1 MMMRLN
7 PQSPADA
14 ERAAELQRL
23 IEASA
28 AAYAKLPPVDKA
40 LAVVHQMQ
48 SYVRG
53 DLAIDGCAVPH
64 FDDAASILAEEVHR
78 LRRLIG
84 PAATAPCAFNFGDRV
99 FKHSGAEWS
108 GRICGVYSTDLTP
121 IGYGVVSVAHRN
133 SVQVYPQ
140 KALAFST
147 GTEIPRLNER
157 KP

>member
-1 MMMRLN
+1 MRLK
-7 PQSPADA
+7 PPSPEEA

-53 DLAIDGCAVPH
+53 DLAIDGCAVPR
-64 FDDAASILAEEVHR
+64 FDDAASILSEEVIR

-84 PAATAPCAFNFGDRV
+84 PAATAPCVFNFGDRV
-99 FKHSGAEWS
+99 FKPLGADWR
-108 GRICGVYSTDLTP
+108 GTVCGVYSTPLTP
-121 IGYGVVSVAHRN
+121 IGYGVESEAHSN
-133 SVQVYPQ
+133 SVQIYPQ
-140 KALAFST
+140 RALQRA
-147 GTEIPRLNER
+147 ER
-157 KP
+157 QP